1 MFAYV
6 DESGNTG
13 PNLFD
18 PNQPIYMTGAM
29 MVRED
34 FDQQHGQRIAQIA
47 ASIGAEEHHGNE
59 LGVGGILPTLFLIIG
74 VLVAGAVRPHETTRK
89 VDRFLFRLSMGLSA
103 AYLLVVLATI
113 LIQPISPLPPPEL
126 MRQSHL
132 WLAPFQGLVTGCL
145 GAFFIRRE

>member
-1 MFAYV
+1 MWTDVNRCKRSLATLWMLGAAAIFAVMLTQSFFGHYG
-6 DESGNTG
+6 DD
-13 PNLFD
+13 L
-18 PNQPIYMTGAM
+18 
-29 MVRED
+29 
-34 FDQQHGQRIAQIA
+34 
-47 ASIGAEEHHGNE
+47 ASAWGWV
-59 LGVGGILPTLFLIIG
+59 LPTILPTLSLIIG
-74 VLVAGAVRPHETTRK
+74 VLVAGAVRPHETARK
-89 VDRFLFRLSMGLSA
+89 VDRFLFRLSIGLSV